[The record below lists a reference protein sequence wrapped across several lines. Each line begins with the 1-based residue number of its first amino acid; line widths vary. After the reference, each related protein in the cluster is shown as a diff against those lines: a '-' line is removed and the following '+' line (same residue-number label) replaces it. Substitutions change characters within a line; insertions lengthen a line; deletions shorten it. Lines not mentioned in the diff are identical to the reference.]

1 MKATILSDN
10 YVQNKHELQGE
21 PGFSCLVEDGELR
34 ILFDVG
40 YTSLPFRNARKMG
53 VDLGSVGYIA
63 LSHGHLDHTW
73 GLGSYI
79 KFYKPE
85 KTTTIVMHP
94 DALKPKKHGR
104 RNIGVKMGESAMLD
118 YFKLIKTRDPYWFNQ
133 RIAFLGE
140 IERTNDFENKMPVGK
155 VQKNGRFE
163 DDYMSDDSALAIR
176 TDEGLVIISG
186 CSHSGICN
194 IIEHAKKVMEDDT
207 VRMVIGGMHLL
218 SEEPGNALLARTR
231 EYFAGQRMEIVY
243 PCHCTNL
250 MSKLEIGK
258 VQRIGEIGSGTVVE
272 F

>member
-1 MKATILSDN
+1 MKATVLVDN

-21 PGFSCLVEDGELR
+21 PSFSCLIEDEGTR

-40 YTSLPFRNARKMG
+40 YSSLPFRNARRMG
-53 VDLGSVGYIA
+53 IDLGAIDFIV

-79 KFYKPE
+79 KYYKPDRT
-85 KTTTIVMHP
+85 KTIVMHP
-94 DALKPKKHGR
+94 DAMKPKKDGR
-104 RNIGVKMGESAMLD
+104 RNIGFKMDAATVHDHFNVIET
-118 YFKLIKTRDPYWFNQ
+118 KEPYWLNP

-140 IERTNDFENKMPVGK
+140 IERTNDFENKQPVGK
-155 VQKNGRFE
+155 VQYNGSFE
-163 DDYMSDDSALAIR
+163 DDYMTDDSAMAID
-176 TDEGLVIISG
+176 TAEGLVVISG

-194 IIEHAKKVMEDDT
+194 IIEYAKKTMKHDT

-218 SEEPGNALLARTR
+218 SEEPGNELLVKTR
-231 EYFAGQRMEIVY
+231 EYFSGQKIDIVY

-258 VQRIGEIGSGTVVE
+258 VRSVGEIGAGTVVE